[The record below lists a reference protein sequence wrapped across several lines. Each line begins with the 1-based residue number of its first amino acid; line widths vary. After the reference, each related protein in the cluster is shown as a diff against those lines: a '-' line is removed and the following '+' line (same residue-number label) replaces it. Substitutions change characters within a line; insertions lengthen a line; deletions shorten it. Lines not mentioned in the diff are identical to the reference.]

1 MARAPCL
8 HTNMKLYTL
17 TGLYNASPD
26 TRWLNRLIYVLWSV
40 FYVSLLTNLTIV
52 LTQSARGQRDLGG
65 AEVFQQC
72 FEVLVAII
80 VFIDL
85 RVFLSRV
92 HPLLG
97 HMQRMFDKSYPDIQ
111 AKCQT
116 AERRIVIYMSGFDLV
131 FVDDSAGSCNM
142 KSENLI
148 EEVWKFPVLYDR
160 SLERCRTKN
169 VFSYHRH

>member
-1 MARAPCL
+1 L
-8 HTNMKLYTL
+8 VGT
-17 TGLYNASPD
+17 
-26 TRWLNRLIYVLWSV
+26 
-40 FYVSLLTNLTIV
+40 
-52 LTQSARGQRDLGG
+52 G

-116 AERRIVIYMSGFDLV
+116 AERRIVIYMSGF
-131 FVDDSAGSCNM
+131 G
-142 KSENLI
+142 KSINLI
-148 EEVWKFPVLYDR
+148 DEVNLY
-160 SLERCRTKN
+160 CRNSVRFQSMAWALTM
-169 VFSYHRH
+169 